1 MADLISKRVLVVDDN
16 ADAADML
23 AILLRAAGHHVEVA
37 YSGPSGIAV
46 ARAQK
51 PQVIFLDVAMPKMD
65 GLKVIRQLRKQ
76 PETQD
81 SFIVAVTGF
90 GREVDRERTKEAGFD
105 LHLVKPVEPKT
116 ILELLGRS

>member
-1 MADLISKRVLVVDDN
+1 MADPISKRVLVVDDH

-23 AILLRAAGHHVEVA
+23 ALSLRAAGHQVEVA
-37 YSGPSGIAV
+37 YSGPSAVAV

-51 PQVIFLDVAMPKMD
+51 PQVIFLDVAMPKMN
-65 GLKVIRQLRKQ
+65 GLKVVRQLREQ

-81 SFIVAVTGF
+81 SLIVAVTGF

-116 ILELLGRS
+116 ILELLGRG